1 MGQQFTTLQRCIE
14 VDVSLNALNIAGLHG
29 HDEEYKLS
37 TLKSYLSQN
46 VLQLIDSFNLPPYQF
61 SQWRS
66 IQCFGI

>member
-37 TLKSYLSQN
+37 MLSRVHIWLDQ
-46 VLQLIDSFNLPPYQF
+46 IDL
-61 SQWRS
+61 
-66 IQCFGI
+66 

>member
-37 TLKSYLSQN
+37 MLSR
-46 VLQLIDSFNLPPYQF
+46 VHI
-61 SQWRS
+61 
-66 IQCFGI
+66 